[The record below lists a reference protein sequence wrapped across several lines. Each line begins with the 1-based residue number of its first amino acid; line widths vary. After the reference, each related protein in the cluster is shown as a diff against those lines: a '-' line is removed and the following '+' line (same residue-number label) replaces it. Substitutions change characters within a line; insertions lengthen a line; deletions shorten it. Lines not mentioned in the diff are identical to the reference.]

1 MNKRELE
8 ESLLLVRALA
18 FATRAHEG
26 QQRKYT
32 AEPYIN
38 HPIEVA
44 DIVRAAG
51 GTEAMCAAAL
61 LHDVV
66 EDCGV
71 LPDEVRAEFGD
82 EVAELVGWLTD
93 VSKPEDGNRA
103 VRKALDR
110 AHIATAPGDAQTV
123 KLADLISNSA
133 SILERDPGFARVYIR
148 EKALL
153 LEVLLRGDA
162 GLLLRAR
169 AIVEEALM
177 LEALPEADGQE

>member
-1 MNKRELE
+1 MNEP
-8 ESLLLVRALA
+8 LLPSRALA
-18 FATRAHEG
+18 FATRAHDG

-32 AEPYIN
+32 KEPYIN

-44 DIVRAAG
+44 EIVRAAG
-51 GTEAMCAAAL
+51 GSDVMCAAAY

-71 LPDEVRAEFGD
+71 LPAEVRAAFGN

-110 AHIATAPGDAQTV
+110 AHIAAAPADAQTV
-123 KLADLISNSA
+123 KLADLISNS
-133 SILERDPGFARVYIR
+133 STIIRYGGGFARVYIR

-153 LEVLLRGDA
+153 LEVLVRGDA
-162 GLLLRAR
+162 GLQARAR
-169 AIVEEALM
+169 TIVEEALAS
-177 LEALPEADGQE
+177 EAFRRADAEE